1 MNNFVQF
8 KYLKLIQ
15 RKCLC
20 QFQYFNGIFPFQ
32 QEGNLTIS
40 WNRISKFEKRQYWK
54 ELFTLWRNQLSVD
67 CVNINFPGHKFQYG
81 VKKKKKNYI
90 YFVYAF
96 IFWQINICSSYKG
109 EGFPFMMNPGEN
121 FTNLKNK
128 WIQYIW
134 IFYIFIYKTM
144 YNIAQKRRGKSILQ
158 QTAKLEWENDWQ
170 FVSWKTCND
179 IKLPLCYKSHPFAI
193 ALACLLNADIVL
205 GIDSIV
211 VTWRIF

>member
-81 VKKKKKNYI
+81 VKKKNKKKITSTLSMHSFFGKLTYVAAI
-90 YFVYAF
+90 KE
-96 IFWQINICSSYKG
+96 KG
-109 EGFPFMMNPGEN
+109 FH
-121 FTNLKNK
+121 LW
-128 WIQYIW
+128 WIQVKISPISKINEFNIYG
-134 IFYIFIYKTM
+134 FFIYLYT
-144 YNIAQKRRGKSILQ
+144 
-158 QTAKLEWENDWQ
+158 KLCI
-170 FVSWKTCND
+170 T
-179 IKLPLCYKSHPFAI
+179 
-193 ALACLLNADIVL
+193 
-205 GIDSIV
+205 
-211 VTWRIF
+211 